1 MSKIK
6 QLATLL
12 AATMAMAE
20 NSKSLYDE
28 RGFFEES
35 RFFCGNCVNCP
46 KGSKTFC
53 KLVKHNVTART
64 PANNCK
70 HFRMEEQQ

>member
-6 QLATLL
+6 QLAALV

-20 NSKSLYDE
+20 NPKLLYDE
-28 RGFFEES
+28 RELVKES

-46 KGSKTFC
+46 KGGKTFC
-53 KLVKHNVTART
+53 KLVKHNVTTRT
-64 PANNCK
+64 PANNCN
-70 HFRMEEQQ
+70 HFKMRE